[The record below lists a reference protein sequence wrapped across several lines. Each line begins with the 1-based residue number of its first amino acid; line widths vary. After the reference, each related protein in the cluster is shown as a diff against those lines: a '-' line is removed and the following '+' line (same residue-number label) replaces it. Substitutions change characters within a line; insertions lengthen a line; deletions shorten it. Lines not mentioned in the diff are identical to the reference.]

1 MKGVRYER
9 RCTKIMEDGYRCG
22 KIFHSS
28 TRVDIRLCEE
38 CTRGTNAGLV
48 RSTNKYAKAGN
59 DKKIRDFVINLMTTH
74 ENDKKIITDL
84 IKGIESLGNRL
95 VHLETNTEI
104 AVNLK
109 LEKDIEKLK
118 RQNKVNEKK
127 IESMRKLIHNMKKAR
142 DI

>member
-1 MKGVRYER
+1 
-9 RCTKIMEDGYRCG
+9 MEDGYRCG